1 MSDLWT
7 VDPREA
13 LRAGEEFD
21 LDSLDRASTPG
32 FTGDKAAAE
41 ILTAER
47 GKLLSELQERLF
59 ANGRAGGKRNV
70 LVIIQGLDTAGKGG
84 IVRHV
89 MGMVDPQGVALRSFG
104 VPTAEERSHHYL
116 WRIKKALP
124 KPGLIGVFDRSQYED
139 VLVVRVDNLVEQ
151 DVWEPRFAEINRW
164 ERTLVNGGTTV
175 LKFALMPSYDEQA
188 RRLMERI
195 DRPDKRWKYST
206 GDLGT
211 RSKWDQFQEAYAD
224 VFRRT
229 STEHA
234 PWYVLPADRKWYPRL
249 AITEILTRALIEMEL
264 KWPRVRWS
272 PDVQRRRL
280 AKTMSPELYA
290 ESVAETAG
298 IVQKSIDASMD
309 VSLEA
314 AELRDAQADEATRE
328 SAIAAIESRRAEL
341 EADLATT
348 LEDKQALL
356 EEMAPELAAA
366 TAATIPASAD
376 AIAVDEKVKDKAA
389 KKSKKKDDSKKPK
402 KKGKKEKKS
411 KKDKK

>member
-59 ANGRAGGKRNV
+59 NGRAGGKRNV

-89 MGMVDPQGVALRSFG
+89 MGMVAEQGVALRSFG

-188 RRLMERI
+188 RRLMERT
-195 DRPDKRWKYST
+195 DRTSAGST
-206 GDLGT
+206 PPASLGT
-211 RSKWDQFQEAYAD
+211 RSKWDQFQ
-224 VFRRT
+224 RRVPT
-229 STEHA
+229 SSAA
-234 PWYVLPADRKWYPRL
+234 PRQSTRPGTCCPRRPQVVPAPRHHGDPHPGPDRDG
-249 AITEILTRALIEMEL
+249 AQVATRALEPGRPAAKAGEDDVSRAVR
-264 KWPRVRWS
+264 RVR
-272 PDVQRRRL
+272 RRDR
-280 AKTMSPELYA
+280 
-290 ESVAETAG
+290 
-298 IVQKSIDASMD
+298 
-309 VSLEA
+309 
-314 AELRDAQADEATRE
+314 RH
-328 SAIAAIESRRAEL
+328 RAEVHRR
-341 EADLATT
+341 EHGR
-348 LEDKQALL
+348 Q
-356 EEMAPELAAA
+356 PRGGR
-366 TAATIPASAD
+366 TARRPS
-376 AIAVDEKVKDKAA
+376 
-389 KKSKKKDDSKKPK
+389 
-402 KKGKKEKKS
+402 
-411 KKDKK
+411 

>member
-21 LDSLDRASTPG
+21 LDSLDRASTFG
-32 FTGDKAAAE
+32 FIGDKAAAE
-41 ILTAER
+41 TLTAER

-84 IVRHV
+84 IVRYV

-139 VLVVRVDNLVEQ
+139 VLVVRVDNLVDQ

-234 PWYVLPADRKWYPRL
+234 PWYVLPADRKWYSRL

-272 PDVQRRRL
+272 PEVQRRRL

-290 ESVAETAG
+290 ESAG

-314 AELRDAQADEATRE
+314 AELRDAHADDATRE

-356 EEMAPELAAA
+356 EEMAPDLAAA
-366 TAATIPASAD
+366 TAATIPTSAD
-376 AIAVDEKVKDKAA
+376 AIAVDEKVKDRAA
-389 KKSKKKDDSKKPK
+389 KKSKKKDDSKMSK
-402 KKGKKEKKS
+402 KKKKS
-411 KKDKK
+411 KK